1 VTTLKPLSITIMQ
14 SPSQTQ
20 STSTNTNLAT
30 LSNSMLQVL
39 SSSNAED
46 FPVFPI
52 TMTITSPA
60 SEAVQRERL
69 LMILDAAIALVD
81 DDIFDF
87 DLNKAPDSHFDG
99 ALG

>member
-1 VTTLKPLSITIMQ
+1 
-14 SPSQTQ
+14 
-20 STSTNTNLAT
+20 
-30 LSNSMLQVL
+30 MLQAL
-39 SSSNAED
+39 SSNAE
-46 FPVFPI
+46 FPAIPI

-81 DDIFDF
+81 DEIFDF
-87 DLNKAPDSHFDG
+87 DPSKAPQPPFDG